1 MCMARHKEKRSTT
14 AIRLHVKAQLARQ
27 WKGRGEK
34 SLNKSRPLV
43 FLLDYRWLAFLKVD
57 YQPNVKLFSVLMFF
71 FYNVFY
77 FSDYIIYYMFD
88 LSYSSR

>member
-27 WKGRGEK
+27 WKGRGGEK

-43 FLLDYRWLAFLKVD
+43 SLRL
-57 YQPNVKLFSVLMFF
+57 
-71 FYNVFY
+71 
-77 FSDYIIYYMFD
+77 
-88 LSYSSR
+88 